1 MDPTAMDAESGAPLP
16 LAVTGASDFRTL
28 ELIQLF

>member
-1 MDPTAMDAESGAPLP
+1 MDAESGAPLP

-28 ELIQLF
+28 GLTPLF